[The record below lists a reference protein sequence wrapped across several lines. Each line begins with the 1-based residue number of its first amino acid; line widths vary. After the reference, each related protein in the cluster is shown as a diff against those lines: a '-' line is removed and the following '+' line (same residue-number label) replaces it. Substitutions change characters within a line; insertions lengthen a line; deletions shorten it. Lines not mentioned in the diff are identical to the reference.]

1 MATRRRSGGGDL
13 WEKSRAGPAVNR
25 RAVNRRAMVEVIR
38 EPWLM
43 AVVAAVVAAVAVA
56 ERARG
61 QWRSHGFRYTH
72 WRDSNGF
79 VLSPTSMTILVMI
92 YLLIIV
98 YVRCSPER
106 DDRR

>member
-1 MATRRRSGGGDL
+1 M
-13 WEKSRAGPAVNR
+13 PAVNR

-38 EPWLM
+38 EPWRM

-79 VLSPTSMTILVMI
+79 VLSPTSPFDYTR
-92 YLLIIV
+92 YDLLTDHSI
-98 YVRCSPER
+98 CAMLA
-106 DDRR
+106 